1 MSVEGLVNQLEQSG
15 VRFLLHGDRVHLQPP
30 AGLRLPPDILQ
41 ALRRQKSAV
50 IRYLRARADRN
61 LEQEMKLT
69 ADPFWQAARPAG
81 REIERLPHLAE
92 AMESL
97 RRHQPKAH
105 WQLTEFWV
113 ERLRDLWESG
123 KLREFQEALRV
134 WVQLHVEVCA
144 TYGSREKKIGF
155 ETNDLPAA
163 FGSTGR
169 GGRNR

>member
-1 MSVEGLVNQLEQSG
+1 MNVETIIQKLETDG
-15 VRFLLHGDRVHLQPP
+15 IVVTVVGDNI
-30 AGLRLPPDILQ
+30 RLTASAHCPIEPHIIS
-41 ALRRQKSAV
+41 AVRRQKSAV